1 MDQFRMD
8 RFISLISERFSLS
21 NTDLYD
27 MWYACG
33 ICKKSKCGTPC
44 IGQFCKKHQRCTFEL
59 THGVRKGKPC
69 SKPAESDSLCEL
81 HKEPPV
87 LCPILLQSGAKK
99 HKACHKICAKGQT
112 SCQTHEG
119 LKMCPEK
126 DCTKTTVSN
135 LCLFHQKEL
144 ERKKN
149 REKPKIQIRFS
160 APYFI
165 LKNTNIVIDP
175 SLNVIL
181 GILDQDTLKPEC
193 TPEVQHACK
202 TFQLRFHN

>member
-1 MDQFRMD
+1 MDH
-8 RFISLISERFSLS
+8 FISLISNRLSLPQS
-21 NTDLYD
+21 ELYD
-27 MWYACG
+27 IWYACG
-33 ICKKSKCGTPC
+33 ICKKSKCGKPC
-44 IGQFCKKHQRCTFEL
+44 LGQFCELHKRCTFEL
-59 THGVRKGKPC
+59 THGARKGKPC
-69 SKPAESDSLCEL
+69 LKPAGSDSLCEL

-87 LCPILLQSGAKK
+87 LCPILLQTGAKQ
-99 HKACHKICAKGQT
+99 HKACNKICAKGKT
-112 SCQTHEG
+112 SCPAHEG
-119 LKMCPEK
+119 IRMCSEK
-126 DCTKTTVSN
+126 ECTKTTVSS
-135 LCLFHQKEL
+135 LCLFHQKEM

-149 REKPKIQIRFS
+149 REKPKVHIRFS

-181 GILDQDTLKPEC
+181 GILEQDILNPVC